1 MILGTK
7 ARYAVM
13 AMVELARHDSGKPVT
28 LAELAQAQE
37 ITVPYLEQL
46 FSKLKKLGLVHS
58 VRGPGGGYVL
68 AKSSADISVW
78 EIVQAVDES
87 LEMTRCKKTG
97 NQGCMSGSNRCL
109 THDLWEGLSQQ
120 IHTYLHS
127 ISLADVCSGNL
138 KNLPIEG
145 SKTPSGHHLFN

>member
-13 AMVELARHDSGKPVT
+13 AMAELAQRAPNNPVT

-46 FSKLKKLGLVHS
+46 FSKLKKHGVVNS

-68 AKSSADISVW
+68 ARAAKDIRVL

-87 LEMTRCKKTG
+87 LAVTRCQ
-97 NQGCMSGSNRCL
+97 NHSEQGCMSTRARCV
-109 THDLWEGLSQQ
+109 THELWHGLEKQ
-120 IHTYLHS
+120 IANYLHS
-127 ISLADVCSGNL
+127 ISLEEVITRGRS
-138 KNLPIEG
+138 
-145 SKTPSGHHLFN
+145 